1 MTSRGLECEWGT
13 AVLGVEGE
21 RMHFFMGKKDRY
33 KIVKY
38 YKERLGISHDIK
50 RLKAAFKK
58 AWELRSFEIDKFW
71 QRSAYFWGFI
81 ALIFTGYGYCTTSES
96 RYIAKAMFF
105 DLYLILLGIIFSV
118 GWLLVIC
125 GSKRWQ
131 DNWEAH
137 IDELED
143 EITGPLYKTLY
154 YKGSRYYS
162 VSRINKTL
170 AWVVIVV
177 WGILLIRYVFD
188 NWLLFRNMLAC
199 FTQFK
204 EFFFVMLPII
214 AAIGCVIHL
223 VFCCKTANGKIKA
236 DKADLNEKTGVF
248 LERESG
254 E

>member
-1 MTSRGLECEWGT
+1 MAKE
-13 AVLGVEGE
+13 
-21 RMHFFMGKKDRY
+21 DNY
-33 KIVKY
+33 KEVTD
-38 YKERLGISHDIK
+38 YKERLGINHDIK

-81 ALIFTGYGYCTTSES
+81 AFIFGGYVYCITGES
-96 RYIAKAMFF
+96 SGIAKTMYF
-105 DLYLILLGIIFSV
+105 DLYMILLGGIFSV
-118 GWLLVIC
+118 AWLLVIC

-143 EITGPLYKTLY
+143 EITGPLYKTVY
-154 YKGSRYYS
+154 YKKRKNYYS
-162 VSRINKTL
+162 VSKISKAL
-170 AWVVIVV
+170 AIVVIVV
-177 WGILLIRYVFD
+177 WCILLIRYFFD
-188 NWLLFRNMLAC
+188 NCMMSMNTLPC

-214 AAIGCVIHL
+214 AAIVCVFLLFIK
-223 VFCCKTANGKIKA
+223 CQTANGKN
-236 DKADLNEKTGVF
+236 KADLNGKGVF
-248 LERESG
+248 LERLSG

>member
-1 MTSRGLECEWGT
+1 MC
-13 AVLGVEGE
+13 
-21 RMHFFMGKKDRY
+21 KKDRY
-33 KIVKY
+33 KIVKD
-38 YKERLGISHDIK
+38 YKERLGVSHDIP

-118 GWLLVIC
+118 GWFLVIC

-143 EITGPLYKTLY
+143 EITGPLYKTVY
-154 YKGSRYYS
+154 YKGKWYYS
-162 VSRINKTL
+162 VSRISEVL
-170 AWVVIVV
+170 AIVVIVV
-177 WGILLIRYVFD
+177 WCILLIRYFFD
-188 NWLLFRNMLAC
+188 NCMMFKNILAC
-199 FTQFK
+199 FPQFEK
-204 EFFFVMLPII
+204 IIFVILPII
-214 AAIGCVIHL
+214 AAIVCVFLLFIK
-223 VFCCKTANGKIKA
+223 CQTANGKN
-236 DKADLNEKTGVF
+236 KADLNGRKSVF
-248 LERESG
+248 LERPPSE
-254 E
+254 